1 MWIVGSRGLGAG
13 TEDGPRG
20 SQGGEIV
27 VGIPHGVVKM
37 SLMSEQAPH
46 LVLADDD
53 DTIRNLLKMHA
64 ERGGFRVSTA
74 ENGVEALELV
84 TDDTDVVLLDLQM
97 PVLDG
102 FGALQRLS
110 EEYPGLPAVVLT
122 SMDEA
127 SDAVKAMKLGALDYL
142 TKPFDPDELLAV
154 LRNARRLRS
163 AERENEQLREA
174 IGGTGP
180 AVEVV
185 AESEAMQEVVEQA
198 MKVASLDSTVLLT
211 GESGVGK
218 GMLARLIH
226 ANSERAD
233 GPFVTVSCPAL
244 PRELLESELFGHEK
258 GAFTGAVRRRRGKIE
273 AAKGGTLFLDE
284 IGDLPID
291 LQPKLLSVLQ
301 DREFHRLGGEE
312 TLKVDVRIIAATN
325 LDLDQRM
332 KEGQFRE
339 DLYYRLSVI
348 PIEVPPLRE
357 RLEEL
362 RGLSASMLKRITK
375 QGGRKNVKLSK
386 EATAAMQAYDWPGNV
401 RQLENVL
408 ERSAAFCDGSV
419 IEKKDLPGTV
429 RGSKPSGRVP
439 AGIGGIP
446 LSDLERESLIQT
458 LKLCNG
464 NKAETARR
472 LEVTEKS
479 VYNKLK
485 RHGLM

>member
-1 MWIVGSRGLGAG
+1 
-13 TEDGPRG
+13 
-20 SQGGEIV
+20 
-27 VGIPHGVVKM
+27 
-37 SLMSEQAPH
+37 MSEETPH

-53 DTIRNLLKMHA
+53 ETVRNLLTMQA
-64 ERGGFRVSTA
+64 ERGGFTVQSG
-74 ENGVEALELV
+74 ENGAEALDLV
-84 TDDTDVVLLDLQM
+84 NEDTDVVLLDLQM

-102 FGALQRLS
+102 FGALERLAQ
-110 EEYPGLPAVVLT
+110 EHPGLPAVVLT
-122 SMDEA
+122 SVDET
-127 SDAVKAMKLGALDYL
+127 SDAVRAMKLGALDYL
-142 TKPFDPDELLAV
+142 TKPFDPEELLAV
-154 LRNARRLRS
+154 LRNARRLRA

-174 IGGTGP
+174 IGGKGP
-180 AVEVV
+180 AVEIV
-185 AESEAMQEVVEQA
+185 ADSESMQEVVAQA
-198 MKVASLDSTVLLT
+198 TKVASLDSTILLT

-218 GMLARLIH
+218 GMLARHIH
-226 ANSERAD
+226 ANSGRRD
-233 GPFVTVSCPAL
+233 QSFVTVSCPTL

-273 AAKGGTLFLDE
+273 MARGGTLFLDE

-291 LQPKLLSVLQ
+291 LQPKLLNVLQ
-301 DREFHRLGGEE
+301 ERQFQRLGGEE
-312 TLKVDVRIIAATN
+312 SLEADVRIIAATN
-325 LDLDQRM
+325 LDLEQRM

-339 DLYYRLSVI
+339 DLFYRLSVI

-362 RGLSASMLKRITK
+362 RGLSDAMLKRIA
-375 QGGRKNVKLSK
+375 QRGGRRNVKLSR
-386 EATAAMQAYDWPGNV
+386 ETVAAMQAYDWPGNV

-408 ERSAAFCDGSV
+408 ERSAAFCEGGV
-419 IEKKDLPGTV
+419 VELKDLPAAV
-429 RGSKPSGRVP
+429 RGSEPSGRVP
-439 AGIGGIP
+439 AGIGGIA

-472 LEVTEKS
+472 LEITEKS

>member
-1 MWIVGSRGLGAG
+1 V
-13 TEDGPRG
+13 
-20 SQGGEIV
+20 Q
-27 VGIPHGVVKM
+27 
-37 SLMSEQAPH
+37 
-46 LVLADDD
+46 
-53 DTIRNLLKMHA
+53 
-64 ERGGFRVSTA
+64 VS
-74 ENGVEALELV
+74 ENGQEALDLV
-84 TDDTDVVLLDLQM
+84 TDDTDVILLDLNM

-102 FGALQRLS
+102 FGALKRIS
-110 EEYPGLPAVVLT
+110 EEFPGLPAVVLT
-122 SMDEA
+122 SVDEA
-127 SDAVKAMKLGALDYL
+127 SDAVRAMKLGALDYL
-142 TKPFDPDELLAV
+142 TKPFDPVELLAV

-163 AERENEQLREA
+163 AERENEQLKEA

-180 AVEVV
+180 EVTIV
-185 AESEAMQEVVEQA
+185 AESEAMREVVAQA
-198 MKVASLDSTVLLT
+198 TKVAPLDSTILLT

-226 ANSERAD
+226 AQSARAD
-233 GPFVTVSCPAL
+233 QPFVTVSCPAL

-284 IGDLPID
+284 IGDLPLD
-291 LQPKLLSVLQ
+291 LQPKLLNVLQ
-301 DREFHRLGGEE
+301 DRQFQRLGGEE
-312 TLKVDVRIIAATN
+312 TLEADVRVIAATN
-325 LDLDQRM
+325 LELDVRM
-332 KEGQFRE
+332 REGEFRE

-362 RGLSASMLKRITK
+362 RGLSASMLDRIAKET
-375 QGGRKNVKLSK
+375 GRRKTKLSK
-386 EATAAMQAYDWPGNV
+386 EAMAAMQAYDWPGNV

-408 ERSAAFCDGSV
+408 ERSSAFCEGQV
-419 IEKKDLPGTV
+419 IELKDLPATV

-472 LEVTEKS
+472 LGITEKS

>member
-1 MWIVGSRGLGAG
+1 
-13 TEDGPRG
+13 
-20 SQGGEIV
+20 
-27 VGIPHGVVKM
+27 
-37 SLMSEQAPH
+37 MSERAPH
-46 LVLADDD
+46 LVIADDD
-53 DTIRNLLKMHA
+53 ETIRNLLRLHA
-64 ERGGFRVSTA
+64 ERGGFSVSIG
-74 ENGVEALELV
+74 ENGAQAVELI
-84 TDDTDVVLLDLQM
+84 TDDTDVVLLDLNM

-102 FGALQRLS
+102 FGALERLS
-110 EEYPGLPAVVLT
+110 VEYPGLPAIVLT
-122 SMDEA
+122 SVDEA
-127 SDAVKAMKLGALDYL
+127 SEAVRAMKLGAIDYL

-154 LRNARRLRS
+154 LRNARRLRT

-180 AVEVV
+180 TIEVV
-185 AESEAMQEVVEQA
+185 AESESMQEVLAQA
-198 MKVASLDSTVLLT
+198 TKVASLDSTVLLT

-218 GMLARLIH
+218 GMLARHIH
-226 ANSERAD
+226 ANSERAA

-258 GAFTGAVRRRRGKIE
+258 GAFTGAVRRRHGKIE

-291 LQPKLLSVLQ
+291 LQPKLLNVLQ
-301 DREFHRLGGEE
+301 DRNYQRLGGEE
-312 TLKVDVRIIAATN
+312 DLEANVRIIAATN

-332 KEGQFRE
+332 KEGEFRE

-362 RGLSASMLKRITK
+362 RGLSASMLARVAQ
-375 QGGRKNVKLSK
+375 QGGRKGVKISK
-386 EATAAMQAYDWPGNV
+386 EAMAAMQAYDWPGNV

-408 ERSAAFCDGSV
+408 ERSAAFCDGGV
-419 IEKKDLPGTV
+419 IQAKDLPAAV
-429 RGSKPSGRVP
+429 QGSKPSGRVP
-439 AGIGGIP
+439 SGIGGIP

-472 LEVTEKS
+472 LGITEKS

>member
-1 MWIVGSRGLGAG
+1 M
-13 TEDGPRG
+13 
-20 SQGGEIV
+20 
-27 VGIPHGVVKM
+27 
-37 SLMSEQAPH
+37 
-46 LVLADDD
+46 
-53 DTIRNLLKMHA
+53 
-64 ERGGFRVSTA
+64 
-74 ENGVEALELV
+74 
-84 TDDTDVVLLDLQM
+84 VLLDLNM
-97 PVLDG
+97 PVLGG
-102 FGALQRLS
+102 FGALERLAV
-110 EEYPGLPAVVLT
+110 EHPGLPAVVLT
-122 SMDEA
+122 SVDEA

-163 AERENEQLREA
+163 AELENEQLREA
-174 IGGTGP
+174 IGGAGP
-180 AVEVV
+180 DIEVV
-185 AESEAMQEVVEQA
+185 AESEVMREVVAQA
-198 MKVASLDSTVLLT
+198 TKVAALDSTVLLT

-226 ANSERAD
+226 IHSERVD
-233 GPFVTVSCPAL
+233 KPFVTVSCPAL

-291 LQPKLLSVLQ
+291 LQPKLLNVLQ
-301 DREFHRLGGEE
+301 DRKFHRLGGEE
-312 TLKVDVRIIAATN
+312 TLEADVRVVAATN

-348 PIEVPPLRE
+348 PLEVPPLRE

-362 RGLSASMLKRITK
+362 RGLSASMLDRIAK
-375 QGGRKNVKLSK
+375 AGGRRGVKISK
-386 EATAAMQAYDWPGNV
+386 ESMAAMQAYDWPGNV

-408 ERSAAFCDGSV
+408 ERSAAFCDNGV
-419 IEKKDLPGTV
+419 IELKDLPAQV

-446 LSDLERESLIQT
+446 LSDLEREALIQT

>member
-1 MWIVGSRGLGAG
+1 
-13 TEDGPRG
+13 
-20 SQGGEIV
+20 
-27 VGIPHGVVKM
+27 
-37 SLMSEQAPH
+37 MSERAPH
-46 LVLADDD
+46 LVIADDD
-53 DTIRNLLKMHA
+53 ETIRNLLRLHA
-64 ERGGFRVSTA
+64 ERGGFSVSIG
-74 ENGVEALELV
+74 ENGEQAVDLI
-84 TDDTDVVLLDLQM
+84 TDDTDVVLLDLNM

-102 FGALQRLS
+102 FGALERLS
-110 EEYPGLPAVVLT
+110 TEFPGLPAVVLT
-122 SMDEA
+122 SVDEA
-127 SDAVKAMKLGALDYL
+127 SEAVKAMKLGAIDYL

-154 LRNARRLRS
+154 LRNARRLRT

-180 AVEVV
+180 AIEVV
-185 AESEAMQEVVEQA
+185 AESESMQEVVAQA
-198 MKVASLDSTVLLT
+198 SKVAALDSTVLLT

-218 GMLARLIH
+218 GMLARHIH
-226 ANSERAD
+226 ANSERVD

-258 GAFTGAVRRRRGKIE
+258 GAFTGAVRRRHGKIE

-291 LQPKLLSVLQ
+291 LQPKLLNVLQ
-301 DREFHRLGGEE
+301 DRTYQRLGGEE
-312 TLKVDVRIIAATN
+312 DLEANVRIIAATN

-332 KEGQFRE
+332 KEGEFRE

-362 RGLSASMLKRITK
+362 RGLSVSMLERIAK
-375 QGGRKNVKLSK
+375 QGGRKGVRISK
-386 EATAAMQAYDWPGNV
+386 EAMAAMQAYDWPGNV
-401 RQLENVL
+401 RQFENVL

-419 IEKKDLPGTV
+419 IQVKDLPAAV
-429 RGSKPSGRVP
+429 QGSKPSGRVP
-439 AGIGGIP
+439 SGIGGIP

-472 LEVTEKS
+472 LGITEKS

>member
-1 MWIVGSRGLGAG
+1 MCGSLVVAVLGTTAPGRRGPG
-13 TEDGPRG
+13 R
-20 SQGGEIV
+20 EIV
-27 VGIPHGVVKM
+27 VLIPLGIVKM
-37 SLMSEQAPH
+37 RLMSEQAPH

-53 DTIRNLLKMHA
+53 DTIRNLLKLHA
-64 ERGGFRVSTA
+64 ERGGFTVSTA
-74 ENGVEALELV
+74 ENGAEALKLV

-102 FGALQRLS
+102 FAALEQLS
-110 EEYPGLPAVVLT
+110 QDFPGLPAVVLT
-122 SMDEA
+122 SRGEV
-127 SDAVKAMKLGALDYL
+127 SDAVRAMKLGALDYL

-154 LRNARRLRS
+154 LRNARRLRT

-180 AVEVV
+180 EIEVV
-185 AESEAMQEVVEQA
+185 AESEAMQEVVAQA
-198 MKVASLDSTVLLT
+198 IKVAALDSTILLT

-218 GMLARLIH
+218 GMLSRLIH
-226 ANSERAD
+226 AKSARAD
-233 GPFVTVSCPAL
+233 QPFVTVSCPAL

-258 GAFTGAVRRRRGKIE
+258 GAFTGAVRRRRGKVE
-273 AAKGGTLFLDE
+273 AASGGTLFLDE

-301 DREFHRLGGEE
+301 DRQFQRLGGEE
-312 TLKVDVRIIAATN
+312 TLDANVRVIAATN

-362 RGLSASMLKRITK
+362 RGLSISMLARIAK
-375 QGGRKNVKLSK
+375 QGGRKGVKLSK
-386 EATAAMQAYDWPGNV
+386 QATAAMHAYDWPGNV

-408 ERSAAFCDGSV
+408 ERSAAFCDGGV
-419 IEKKDLPGTV
+419 IELKDLPAVV

-439 AGIGGIP
+439 AGIGGIS

-472 LEVTEKS
+472 LEITEKS

>member
-1 MWIVGSRGLGAG
+1 
-13 TEDGPRG
+13 
-20 SQGGEIV
+20 
-27 VGIPHGVVKM
+27 VGILSGIVKM
-37 SLMSEQAPH
+37 SLMSETAPQ
-46 LVLADDD
+46 LVIADDD
-53 DTIRNLLKMHA
+53 DTIRKLLRFHA
-64 ERGGFRVSTA
+64 ERGGFAVETA
-74 ENGVEALELV
+74 EDGAQAVEMV
-84 TDDTDVVLLDLQM
+84 TDETDVVLLDLHM

-102 FGALQRLS
+102 FGALERLS
-110 EEYPGLPAVVLT
+110 KEHPGLPAVVLT
-122 SMDEA
+122 SVDEA

-154 LRNARRLRS
+154 LRNARRLRR
-163 AERENEQLREA
+163 AEQENEQLRET

-180 AVEVV
+180 EVEVV
-185 AESEAMQEVVEQA
+185 AESESMREVVAQA
-198 MKVASLDSTVLLT
+198 IKVATLDSTVLLT

-226 ANSERAD
+226 AHSERAAQ
-233 GPFVTVSCPAL
+233 PFVTVSCPAL

-273 AAKGGTLFLDE
+273 AAGGGTLFLDE

-291 LQPKLLSVLQ
+291 LQPKLLNVLQ
-301 DREFHRLGGEE
+301 DRQFHRLGGEE
-312 TLKVDVRIIAATN
+312 ILQADVRIVAATN

-332 KEGQFRE
+332 KEGEFRE
-339 DLYYRLSVI
+339 DLFYRLSVI

-362 RGLSASMLKRITK
+362 RGLSASMLQRIA
-375 QGGRKNVKLSK
+375 QGGGRKGVKLSK
-386 EATAAMQAYDWPGNV
+386 EAMAAMQAYDWPGNV

-408 ERSAAFCDGSV
+408 ERSAAFCDGGT
-419 IEKKDLPGTV
+419 IEMKDLPASV

-439 AGIGGIP
+439 AGVGGIA
-446 LSDLERESLIQT
+446 LSDLEREALIQT

-472 LEVTEKS
+472 LEITEKS

>member
-1 MWIVGSRGLGAG
+1 MWWESVAGIVKIS
-13 TEDGPRG
+13 
-20 SQGGEIV
+20 
-27 VGIPHGVVKM
+27 KM
-37 SLMSEQAPH
+37 SEETPH

-53 DTIRNLLKMHA
+53 ETVRNLVKMHA
-64 ERGGFRVSTA
+64 ERGGFVVATG
-74 ENGVEALELV
+74 ENGAEALALV
-84 TDDTDVVLLDLQM
+84 KDDTDVVLLDLQM

-102 FGALQRLS
+102 FGALERLGK
-110 EEYPGLPAVVLT
+110 EHPGLPAVVLT
-122 SMDEA
+122 SVDEA
-127 SDAVKAMKLGALDYL
+127 ADAVKAMKLGALDYL

-154 LRNARRLRS
+154 LRNARRLRV

-180 AVEVV
+180 EVEVV
-185 AESEAMQEVVEQA
+185 AASEAMAAVVEQA
-198 MKVASLDSTVLLT
+198 GKVAALDSTILLT

-218 GMLARLIH
+218 GMLARYIH
-226 ANSERAD
+226 AHSDRREQ
-233 GPFVTVSCPAL
+233 PFVTVSCPAL

-258 GAFTGAVRRRRGKIE
+258 GAFTGAVRRRRGKVE
-273 AAKGGTLFLDE
+273 AARGGTLFLDE

-291 LQPKLLSVLQ
+291 LQPKLLNVLQ
-301 DREFHRLGGEE
+301 DRQFHRLGGEE
-312 TLKVDVRIIAATN
+312 TLAADVRIIAATN

-332 KEGQFRE
+332 REGQFRE
-339 DLYYRLSVI
+339 DLFYRLSVI

-362 RGLSASMLKRITK
+362 RGLSVSMLERIAR
-375 QGGRKNVKLSK
+375 QGGRSNIRLSK
-386 EATAAMQAYDWPGNV
+386 EAISAMQAYDWPGNV

-408 ERSAAFCDGSV
+408 ERSAAFCEEGV
-419 IEKKDLPGTV
+419 IEVKDLPGAV
-429 RGSKPSGRVP
+429 RGSRPSGRVP
-439 AGIGGIP
+439 AGIGGIA

-472 LEVTEKS
+472 LGITEKS